1 MIPVIYLFSD
11 TAAATAAVVVV
22 IILSAFI
29 SIINK
34 LFGIIIEYC

>member
-11 TAAATAAVVVV
+11 IAAATAAVVVI

-29 SIINK
+29 SISNK

>member
-11 TAAATAAVVVV
+11 IAAATAAVVI

-29 SIINK
+29 SISNK